1 MIVQSGRMKTTIL
14 LYALAM
20 AGAALV
26 LQWLEYRYAMQA
38 FSTEIYI
45 ILIAAGFTLLGVWA
59 GYHLTRKTKSQPFT
73 KNTAGLESLGVSPR
87 EYEVLE
93 LLSAGHSNKEIAREL
108 GVSPN
113 TIKTH
118 IARLYD
124 KLDVQRRT
132 QAIHKARSLALI
144 P

>member
-1 MIVQSGRMKTTIL
+1 MLKTIL
-14 LYALAM
+14 LYAAVM
-20 AGAALV
+20 AGAAFG
-26 LQWLEYRYAMQA
+26 LQWLEYRYAMQV
-38 FSTEIYI
+38 FSTEVYI
-45 ILIAAGFTLLGVWA
+45 VLIAAGFTALGIWV
-59 GYHLTRKTKSQPFT
+59 GHYLTRKSTQQQFT
-73 KNTAGLESLGVSPR
+73 KNTAGLSSLGVSPR

-93 LLSAGHSNKEIAREL
+93 LLSSGHSNKEIARKL

-132 QAIHKARSLALI
+132 QAIHKAKTLALI

>member
-1 MIVQSGRMKTTIL
+1 MIKTIL
-14 LYALAM
+14 LYALVM
-20 AGAALV
+20 AGAALG
-26 LQWLEYRYAMQA
+26 LQWLEYRYATQV

-45 ILIAAGFTLLGVWA
+45 VLIAASFTALGMWA
-59 GYHLTRKTKSQPFT
+59 GYHLTRKSTPDQFS
-73 KNTAGLESLGVSPR
+73 KNTAALASLGVSPR

-93 LLSAGHSNKEIAREL
+93 LLSAGHSNKEIAHKL

-132 QAIHKARSLALI
+132 QAIHKAKALALI

>member
-1 MIVQSGRMKTTIL
+1 MKKTIL
-14 LYALAM
+14 LYALVM
-20 AGAALV
+20 AGAALG
-26 LQWLEYRYAMQA
+26 LQWLEYRYVMQV

-45 ILIAAGFTLLGVWA
+45 VLLAAGFTALGVWA
-59 GYHLTRKTKSQPFT
+59 GFHLTRKTTPKQFQ
-73 KNTAGLESLGVSPR
+73 KNTAALESLGVSPR
-87 EYEVLE
+87 EYQVLE
-93 LLSAGHSNKEIAREL
+93 LLSAGYSNKEIARKL

-118 IARLYD
+118 IAHLYD

-132 QAIHKARSLALI
+132 QAIHKAKNLTLI